1 MGKNLMTRITI
12 DTDVCHGRP
21 TIRNTRYTAD
31 LILDLLSAGMT
42 ENEIMEDYPA
52 YKSLFGIYYL
62 NMAFYSPKPIL

>member
-52 YKSLFGIYYL
+52 LEPLDIKACLASIT
-62 NMAFYSPKPIL
+62 